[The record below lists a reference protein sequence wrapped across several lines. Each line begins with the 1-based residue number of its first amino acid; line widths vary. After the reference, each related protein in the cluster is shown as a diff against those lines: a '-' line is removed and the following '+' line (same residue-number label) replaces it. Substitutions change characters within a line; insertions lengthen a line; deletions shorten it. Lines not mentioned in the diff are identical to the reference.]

1 MKRAELLEMWLGHRP
16 RTHSAAAQGASFLT
30 VRFCGRIV
38 FPLPCKDNFD
48 VDEFVAAQEA
58 IAELHSFSPPRRL
71 RQTVRRASAIPSRAF
86 QVCIKL
92 GK

>member
-1 MKRAELLEMWLGHRP
+1 MWLGHRP
-16 RTHSAAAQGASFLT
+16 RTHSAAAQGALFLT

-48 VDEFVAAQEA
+48 GDELVAAQEA
-58 IAELHSFSPPRRL
+58 IAELFSPPRRL